1 MSVLAAF
8 QDVHVMIFIG
18 FGFLMTFLCRYGYS
32 AVGLNFFMASL
43 IVQWAMIVRGFVYQ
57 GTFTGKKYKIVVDEM
72 VTADFA
78 SATVLISFGAVLG
91 KTTPLQLLI
100 MGLIEVILAQ
110 INGMVCHDKLHAVDV
125 GESMYIHAFGAYFGL
140 AVSRMLYSEK
150 AQKSQKSESVYHSD
164 LFSMI
169 GTVFLWMYWPSF
181 NGGGAEG
188 DEQHRAY
195 INTYLSLAAC
205 TVVTFAMSAI
215 YDKKGKF
222 TMEFVQNATLAGG
235 VAVGTTANMPLQ
247 PYGALIMGSVAGLI
261 SVTGYKYISGF
272 LTDKLRIQDTCGV
285 NNLHGMPAILAAIA
299 GAVMA
304 AMSSE
309 DKWGRSMYEIFP
321 YTVPA
326 TGADFDA
333 LVQRYPDLEPG
344 KGWSSGKQ
352 GGYQM
357 LALVITLG
365 IAIVGGILTVECKL
379 NALFLTPKSGSR
391 VYWSQVPEIHSKMVT
406 TEQLGEIVRHY
417 KDGGVC
423 APCLFSE
430 MAIYNCKTRLENM
443 PMSVTRHQ
451 AEKGHQTA
459 MTLSENCIDVRRNKV
474 PLIMCSISSAHQAGE
489 LQNIAI
495 RRHTAER
502 RNFIAM
508 LQNPNPSVM
517 LC

>member
-1 MSVLAAF
+1 MGKVFRFKFGSVALFVQVVFIVLFATLLEYDDSADPKLPMVGDHNYVPPTSENATSDGETTWARVSRKYPPF

-365 IAIVGGILTVECKL
+365 IAIVGGILTGLLLKL
-379 NALFLTPKSGSR
+379 PVFD
-391 VYWSQVPEIHSKMVT
+391 QD
-406 TEQLGEIVRHY
+406 QLGEVDDLYEDAVLWNLPEEEEHEHAKKYIED
-417 KDGGVC
+417 KNGSQM
-423 APCLFSE
+423 SE
-430 MAIYNCKTRLENM
+430 MPR
-443 PMSVTRHQ
+443 VTE
-451 AEKGHQTA
+451 EKG
-459 MTLSENCIDVRRNKV
+459 
-474 PLIMCSISSAHQAGE
+474 
-489 LQNIAI
+489 
-495 RRHTAER
+495 
-502 RNFIAM
+502 
-508 LQNPNPSVM
+508 SVH
-517 LC
+517 L